1 MTDGLEPMPLKK
13 SSKRSW
19 LAAIVSIVVVGA
31 IVGGGIFAASSSV
44 QDFLSRFQVEDYV
57 GQSGPSTV
65 LLISAGDTGEDVA
78 RKMVDADII
87 KSFDAIYRDMLNVD
101 LIIFPGS
108 YEFPTKLSG
117 SAALQLL
124 MSGSNRIL
132 VSTTI
137 PEGLSVAQI
146 LPRLSEDLGITT
158 SQLEDAI
165 AEQLTRL
172 PKNAPS
178 IEGFLF
184 PATYSFD
191 PNPEAGEVITAMVD
205 RMEQELL
212 KYEIPLVDSLPTLTL
227 ASMIASEGRFEEDLF
242 KISRV
247 FLNRLDIGMALQ
259 SDPTVKY
266 RYEGNLESFQE
277 GLKDTES
284 LFSTYSRPGL
294 PIGPISSPGGLA
306 IEAALRP
313 ADGAWLYFVAINL
326 DTGETVFSE
335 TLREHEIAAEIY
347 RQWLRD
353 SPDYD

>member
-1 MTDGLEPMPLKK
+1 MTDGLEPTPIKPR
-13 SSKRSW
+13 SKRSW
-19 LAAIVSIVVVGA
+19 LAGIISIAVVAA
-31 IVGGGIFAASSSV
+31 IVGSGLFVASSSV
-44 QDFLSRFQVEDYV
+44 QDFLSRFQIEDYD
-57 GQSGPSTV
+57 GEPGPSTV
-65 LLISAGDTGEDVA
+65 LLIAPGDSGGDVA
-78 RKMVDADII
+78 RKMVEADII

-101 LIIFPGS
+101 LVLFPGS

-117 SAALQLL
+117 SAALALL
-124 MSGSNRIL
+124 MSRENRLL

-137 PEGLSVAQI
+137 PEGLTVAQI
-146 LPRLSEDLGITT
+146 LPRLVADLGLTIPDI
-158 SQLEDAI
+158 EKGI
-165 AEQLTRL
+165 ADQSSRL
-172 PKNAPS
+172 PEAAPS

-191 PNPEAGEVITAMVD
+191 PNPDAGLVIKAMVD

-227 ASMIASEGRFEEDLF
+227 ASMVASEGRFPDDLF

-259 SDPTVKY
+259 SDQTVKY

-284 LFSTYSRPGL
+284 LFNTFSHPGL
-294 PIGPISSPGGLA
+294 PIGPITNPGALA

-335 TLREHEIAAEIY
+335 TLAEHEIAAEIY

>member
-1 MTDGLEPMPLKK
+1 M
-13 SSKRSW
+13 
-19 LAAIVSIVVVGA
+19 
-31 IVGGGIFAASSSV
+31 
-44 QDFLSRFQVEDYV
+44 
-57 GQSGPSTV
+57 
-65 LLISAGDTGEDVA
+65 
-78 RKMVDADII
+78 
-87 KSFDAIYRDMLNVD
+87 
-101 LIIFPGS
+101 
-108 YEFPTKLSG
+108 
-117 SAALQLL
+117 
-124 MSGSNRIL
+124 
-132 VSTTI
+132 
-137 PEGLSVAQI
+137 
-146 LPRLSEDLGITT
+146 
-158 SQLEDAI
+158 
-165 AEQLTRL
+165 
-172 PKNAPS
+172 
-178 IEGFLF
+178 F

-191 PNPEAGEVITAMVD
+191 PNPDANEVIKAMVD

-212 KYEIPLVDSLPTLTL
+212 KYEIPLTDSLPTLIL
-227 ASMIASEGRFEEDLF
+227 ASMVASEGRFEEDMF

-284 LFSTYSRPGL
+284 LFNTFSHPGL
-294 PIGPISSPGGLA
+294 PIGPIANPGGTA

>member
-1 MTDGLEPMPLKK
+1 MTDGLEPTPIKPR
-13 SSKRSW
+13 SKRSW
-19 LAAIVSIVVVGA
+19 LAGIISITVVAA
-31 IVGGGIFAASSSV
+31 IVGGGLFVASSSV
-44 QDFLSRFQVEDYV
+44 QDFLSRFQIEDYD
-57 GQSGPSTV
+57 SEPGPSTV
-65 LLISAGDTGEDVA
+65 LLIAPGDSGGDVA
-78 RKMVDADII
+78 RKMVEADII

-101 LIIFPGS
+101 LVLFPGS

-117 SAALQLL
+117 SAALTLL
-124 MSGSNRIL
+124 MSGENRLL

-137 PEGLSVAQI
+137 PEGLSVAEI
-146 LPRLSEDLGITT
+146 LPKLVADLGLTIPD
-158 SQLEDAI
+158 LEKGI
-165 AEQLTRL
+165 ADQISRL
-172 PKNAPS
+172 PETAPS
-178 IEGFLF
+178 IEGYLF

-191 PNPEAGEVITAMVD
+191 PNPDAGLVIKAMVD

-212 KYEIPLVDSLPTLTL
+212 KYEIPLVDSQPTLTL
-227 ASMIASEGRFEEDLF
+227 ASMVESEGRLSDDLF

-266 RYEGNLESFQE
+266 RYEGSLESFQE

-284 LFSTYSRPGL
+284 LFNTYSHTGL
-294 PIGPISSPGGLA
+294 PIGPVTNPGALA

-313 ADGAWLYFVAINL
+313 ADGPWLYFVAINL

-335 TLREHEIAAEIY
+335 TLAEHEIAAEIY

-353 SPDYD
+353 SPNYD

>member
-31 IVGGGIFAASSSV
+31 IVGGWDICCK
-44 QDFLSRFQVEDYV
+44 LECSRFSVSV
-57 GQSGPSTV
+57 PSRGLRWPVRAQHGFAFFLQGTLEKMLHEKWLMPDSSRV
-65 LLISAGDTGEDVA
+65 SHAISSRHAECRLD
-78 RKMVDADII
+78 
-87 KSFDAIYRDMLNVD
+87 
-101 LIIFPGS
+101 IFPGS

-132 VSTTI
+132 VSTPHQSPRVSASHKSFRDCPRI
-137 PEGLSVAQI
+137 WV
-146 LPRLSEDLGITT
+146 LPT

-259 SDPTVKY
+259 SDQTVKY

-284 LFSTYSRPGL
+284 LFNTFSHPGL
-294 PIGPISSPGGLA
+294 PLGPTTNPGGLA

-326 DTGETVFSE
+326 DTGETVF
-335 TLREHEIAAEIY
+335 
-347 RQWLRD
+347 LRD
-353 SPDYD
+353 LT

>member
-1 MTDGLEPMPLKK
+1 MTDGLEERPPRK

-19 LAAIVSIVVVGA
+19 LAAIISIVIVGA
-31 IVGGGIFAASSSV
+31 IVGGGLFVASSSV
-44 QDFLSRFQVEDYV
+44 QDFLSRFQVEDYD
-57 GQSGPSTV
+57 GQAGPSTV
-65 LLISAGDTGEDVA
+65 LLISPGDTGEEVA
-78 RKMVDADII
+78 RKMVEADII

-101 LIIFPGS
+101 LVIFPGS

-117 SAALQLL
+117 SAALELL
-124 MSGSNRIL
+124 MAGDNRL
-132 VSTTI
+132 VVSTTI

-146 LPRLSEDLGITT
+146 LPRLSEDLGITIAE
-158 SQLEDAI
+158 LDEAI
-165 AEQLTRL
+165 ADQLSRL
-172 PKNAPS
+172 PTDAPS

-191 PNPEAGEVITAMVD
+191 PNPKAGEVVRAMVD

-212 KYEIPLVDSLPTLTL
+212 KYEIPLADSLPTLTL
-227 ASMIASEGRFEEDLF
+227 ASMVASEGRFEDDLF

-247 FLNRLDIGMALQ
+247 FLNRLEIGMALQ
-259 SDPTVKY
+259 SDQTVKY

-284 LFSTYSRPGL
+284 LFNTFSHVGL
-294 PIGPISSPGGLA
+294 PVGPITNPGGLA

>member
-1 MTDGLEPMPLKK
+1 MTDGLEPVPPRK

-19 LAAIVSIVVVGA
+19 FAAIISIVVVGT
-31 IVGGGIFAASSSV
+31 IVGGGLFVASSSV
-44 QDFLSRFQVEDYV
+44 QDFLSRFQVEDYD
-57 GQSGPSTV
+57 GQAGPSTV
-65 LLISAGDTGEDVA
+65 LLISPGDTGEDVA
-78 RKMVDADII
+78 KKMVEADII

-101 LIIFPGS
+101 LVIFPGS

-117 SAALQLL
+117 SAALEIL
-124 MSGSNRIL
+124 MSGSNRLL
-132 VSTTI
+132 VLTTI

-146 LPRLSEDLGITT
+146 LPRLSEDLGI
-158 SQLEDAI
+158 SISDLEEGI
-165 AEQLTRL
+165 ANQISRI
-172 PKNAPS
+172 PSNAPS

-191 PNPEAGEVITAMVD
+191 PNPEADEVIKAMVD

-212 KYEIPLVDSLPTLTL
+212 KYEIPLADSLPTLTL
-227 ASMIASEGRFEEDLF
+227 ASMVASEGRFEEDLY

-259 SDPTVKY
+259 SDQTVKY
-266 RYEGNLESFQE
+266 RYEGSLDSFQE

-284 LFSTYSRPGL
+284 LFNTFSHLGL
-294 PIGPISSPGGLA
+294 PIGPITNPGGLA

-313 ADGAWLYFVAINL
+313 TEGAWLYFVAINL

-335 TLREHEIAAEIY
+335 TLREHEIAAELY

>member
-1 MTDGLEPMPLKK
+1 MTDGLEPVPPRK

-19 LAAIVSIVVVGA
+19 FAAIISIVVVGT
-31 IVGGGIFAASSSV
+31 IVGGGLFVASSSV
-44 QDFLSRFQVEDYV
+44 QDFLSRFQVEDYD
-57 GQSGPSTV
+57 GQAGPSTV
-65 LLISAGDTGEDVA
+65 LLISPGDTGEDVA
-78 RKMVDADII
+78 KKMVEADII

-101 LIIFPGS
+101 LVIFPGS

-117 SAALQLL
+117 SAALELL
-124 MSGSNRIL
+124 MSGDNRL
-132 VSTTI
+132 SVSTTI
-137 PEGLSVAQI
+137 PEGLSVAQV
-146 LPRLSEDLGITT
+146 LPRLSEDLGLTIAE
-158 SQLEDAI
+158 LEQGI
-165 AEQLTRL
+165 AEQLPRI
-172 PKNAPS
+172 PNEAPS

-191 PNPEAGEVITAMVD
+191 PNPDAGEVIKAMVD

-212 KYEIPLVDSLPTLTL
+212 KYEIPLADSLPTLAL
-227 ASMIASEGRFEEDLF
+227 ASMVASEGRFKEDLF

-284 LFSTYSRPGL
+284 LFNTFSHLGL
-294 PIGPISSPGGLA
+294 PIGPITNPGGLA
-306 IEAALRP
+306 IDAALRP